1 MVPGTARRNVRRVN
15 VAAGNFTLQFGN
27 KGTHGWNRTDL
38 PPKPANDPSEDDTS
52 FSGALG
58 MTFAG
63 AAWVAVFAAVGVAVL
78 WALVHWLR

>member
-1 MVPGTARRNVRRVN
+1 MRKVPDL
-15 VAAGNFTLQFGN
+15 AAACSVLRHSPVHRPSMLIGDAWMEQD
-27 KGTHGWNRTDL
+27 DL
-38 PPKPANDPSEDDTS
+38 PPKPANDSSEDDTS